1 MRTLPGAFFP
11 RADPEELF
19 RRARYHVPDT
29 RLDPKVSNP
38 SGEHTK
44 FSKIGK
50 GDKVEV
56 RVGVETR
63 PDRKKVAIVFVLKE
77 VKILRKAQ
85 ADGKKQGGNLRL
97 VGTLPVNHVDVIP
110 TVQ

>member
-19 RRARYHVPDT
+19 RRARYHVTDT

-38 SGEHTK
+38 SGDPTK

-63 PDRKKVAIVFVLKE
+63 ADRKMVAIVFVLKE
-77 VKILRKAQ
+77 VKILQKAQ
-85 ADGKKQGGNLRL
+85 ADGKKPGNSLRL
-97 VGTLPVNHVDVIP
+97 VGSLPVNSVDIIP
-110 TVQ
+110 TI